1 MAGKS
6 GAIRAGRAFVELFA
20 DKSKL
25 TRGLRSASAD
35 LKAWGS
41 GVTAIGAKVAGIG
54 AAITAPFLAFAKIS
68 ADVGGELSDTAAKT
82 GVSVEALSTLGYAAK
97 LAGVDSTALAGGLN
111 KMQKT
116 LVAAAGGSKSA
127 AKALGDVGLTVEGLA
142 GLKPDEQ
149 FKAIAEGLSR
159 VTDPAQRTALA
170 MEIFG
175 KSGADLL
182 PMLAGGAAGL
192 DAMQAEARRLGVE
205 ITAADAA
212 AADKLGDTLDTL
224 KTQFTAIAIRVSAAI
239 LPAVQ
244 RFATAVTELAVRSG
258 VWIRENRALIQTVFA
273 IGGGL
278 VAAGAAISGF
288 GFALSGVGTGLGIVV
303 KLLPLMGA
311 GFGLIG
317 STLGVLMTPLGAVT
331 AAVVG
336 LGSYLVYSSGA
347 GGDAL
352 RWLGGEFS
360 AVAGDATSAWAGIKA
375 ALGSGDLG
383 AAAAV
388 GLGFFKLEFLR
399 ATTWVSTAWEKF
411 NAWINDGAADAWY
424 LAVETMSNAW
434 AGFESFYVTGTSY
447 LKGVWETFSTW
458 IGNTWDSLM
467 GWLAEKYSQA
477 VGAITGEDQTAGIEG
492 IRRSTQDSI
501 DQRNRDSSQAQAS
514 LSADQQTRLG
524 AIENARAQRS
534 RDNAAANADSRGA
547 NASARDAAIADAER
561 GLQAAQKEFAATVG
575 KAVATTNSSAAERP
589 GLQAFDPKRAGF
601 DPTTVATGIGAG
613 VVDAKARTAGTFS
626 GALAAQALGTGS
638 VDQKIQENTKKA
650 ADTLD
655 KIFTTVQAGGSFA

>member
-97 LAGVDSTALAGGLN
+97 LAGVDSTSLAGGLN

-336 LGSYLVYSSGA
+336 LGSYLVYSSGE
-347 GGDAL
+347 GGKAL
-352 RWLGGEFS
+352 EWLGGAFGT
-360 AVAGDATSAWAGIKA
+360 VAGDASTAWGAISSALA
-375 ALGSGDLG
+375 SGDIG

-388 GLGFFKLEFLR
+388 GLSFLKLEFTR
-399 ATTWVSTAWEKF
+399 ALAFISAKWAEFS
-411 NAWINDGAADAWY
+411 AWIQDFGSDVWHGV
-424 LAVETMSNAW
+424 AVTMSDAY
-434 AGFESFYVTGTSY
+434 AGFESY
-447 LKGVWETFSTW
+447 LAGSFPELYGLWTNFSTW
-458 IGNTWDSLM
+458 VSNTWTSLM
-467 GWLAEKYSQA
+467 GWLAEKYSEA
-477 VGAITGEDQTAGIEG
+477 VGAITGQDQTAGIEG
-492 IRRSTQDSI
+492 IRRETQSQI
-501 DQRNRDSSQAQAS
+501 EANNSEEQRRLS
-514 LSADQQTRLG
+514 LSQQDRIAD
-524 AIENARAQRS
+524 IERRRQERS
-534 RDNAAANADSRGA
+534 AGFAKDNSDSKSR